1 MRTTKLKKSGKR
13 NFKRGCAI
21 TSIVLASIIGFIAL
35 FVGILAILNVVFF
48 NAHIKMIN
56 EFEKVETNT
65 PAPVLNENGT
75 SWTFVTDEEFKVLQL
90 TDIHIGAGAFSNK
103 KDNWAIN
110 AVATL
115 IQEEKPNL
123 VIVTGDIAFPVP
135 YAAASLNNKKEAE
148 VFATLM
154 ENLGV
159 YWAFSFGN
167 HDTEIYSYY
176 SREQIS
182 EFYLQDRWEHCL
194 FLEGEKDVD
203 GYGNY
208 NINVKNSKGLLT
220 HSFIMMDS
228 HSYRDG
234 DYFGIAWKYDQI
246 HENQIAWYEKTIK
259 ELNQTNK
266 NTFNS
271 LPNNEQTEYLLSIDE
286 LSLPVVKSS
295 LFFHIPTIDYRN
307 AWREYAEND
316 HKDTENVKIIG
327 GMAGETD
334 EGVFYGTG
342 TDEDVQNKESGNEYK
357 STLFR
362 KIEELGSTKN
372 LFCGH
377 DHLNTFTLSYYG
389 INLTYGMSI
398 DYLAYTGIWKKYEQR
413 GGTLLTLNANGSL
426 DVEQKP
432 LTAYSK

>member
-1 MRTTKLKKSGKR
+1 MKNSGKR

-21 TSIVLASIIGFIAL
+21 ISIILASIIGLCAL
-35 FVGILAILNVVFF
+35 FVGVIAILNVAFF
-48 NAHIKMIN
+48 NAHIKMIG
-56 EFEKVETNT
+56 EIESVESNI
-65 PAPVLNENGT
+65 AEPVLNEDGT
-75 SWTFVTDEEFKVLQL
+75 SWTFVSDEEFKVLQL

-115 IQEEKPNL
+115 VQNEKPDL

-148 VFATLM
+148 IFATLM
-154 ENLGV
+154 EQLGV

-176 SREQIS
+176 SREDIS
-182 EFYLQDRWEHCL
+182 EFYLQEKWEHCL
-194 FLEGEKDVD
+194 YLEGDKDVD

-208 NINVKNSKGLLT
+208 NINVQNSKGLLT

-246 HENQIAWYEKTIK
+246 HNNQIAWYEETIK
-259 ELNQTNK
+259 ELNQANAQKFNTLSENEK
-266 NTFNS
+266 NEYLSSIGENS
-271 LPNNEQTEYLLSIDE
+271 LPVI
-286 LSLPVVKSS
+286 KSS

-307 AWREYAEND
+307 AWRIYAEND
-316 HKDTENVKIIG
+316 HKDTDNVKIIG
-327 GMAGETD
+327 GFAGETD

-342 TDEDVQNKESGNEYK
+342 TEEDVLNKEGGNEYK

-377 DHLNTFTLSYYG
+377 DHLNTFTLNYYG

-398 DYLAYTGIWKKYEQR
+398 DYLAYQGIWKKYEQR
-413 GGTLLTLNANGSL
+413 GGTLLTLNNNGSITI
-426 DVEQKP
+426 EQKP
-432 LTAYSK
+432 LIAYDK